1 MNHSTALSVVFLL
14 FAAVASAGCYEKN
27 PEFDPDAQSCKSGT
41 PSCPA
46 ASPICADDNVC
57 VQCTQTDKGAC
68 MGATPICGADRA
80 CHACSTNDQCD
91 SKVCLP
97 TGACAVTTDV
107 AYIVMGAT
115 AGTATC
121 DMAAPCGTLWLGM
134 QTNKPVIKMGA
145 GLFKPDE
152 SVLIE
157 RSVTILGEQG
167 TVLDRNLD
175 GPILEIKGK
184 SGSTTKVH
192 IASVEITGSSM
203 GNAVEISASGS
214 SPTVTLDRV
223 SIVNNQGLG
232 IRASDSTLQL
242 YRSRINDNIN
252 GGISLMNT
260 NFQILSN
267 FFFRNGGSAKTVGG
281 IQISTSQSTEN
292 RLEFNSFHKNE
303 AQNNTGTAVQ
313 CLAGTFTAR
322 NNILFD
328 NVTATNTTQTGGA
341 CAHSFSIVF
350 PGPAPT
356 TGSSNY
362 MIDPLFASGAGMPD
376 LSLSATS
383 PARGKAD
390 PDSDL
395 TGEARIDINGT
406 ERKKP
411 ADVGADQA
419 P

>member
-14 FAAVASAGCYEKN
+14 FAAATSAGCYEKN
-27 PEFDPDAQSCKSGT
+27 PEFNPDAQSCASST

-46 ASPICADDNVC
+46 ASPICLNDVC
-57 VQCTQTDKGAC
+57 VQCTQTEKSAC
-68 MGATPICGADRA
+68 KEATPICGADNA
-80 CHACSTNDQCD
+80 CHACSLNDQCD

-97 TGACAVTTDV
+97 TGACAAATDV
-107 AYIVMGAT
+107 AYVVLGAT
-115 AGTATC
+115 SGTATC
-121 DMAAPCGTLWLGM
+121 DMASPCGTLWLGV
-134 QTNKPVIKMGA
+134 QTSKPIVKMGA
-145 GLFKPDE
+145 GLFKPDD

-157 RSVTILGEQG
+157 RSVTILGEPG
-167 TVLDRNLD
+167 TVLDRNMD

-184 SGSTTKVH
+184 SGSTTKVL
-192 IASVEITGSSM
+192 IANVEITGSSM
-203 GNAVEISASGS
+203 GNAVEITANGS

-223 SIVNNQGLG
+223 SIVNNQRLG
-232 IRASDSTLQL
+232 ILATDSTLQVF
-242 YRSRINDNIN
+242 RSKISDNAN

-260 NFQILSN
+260 SFQIIGN
-267 FFFRNGGSAKTVGG
+267 YFFRNGGSARTVGG
-281 IQISTSQSTEN
+281 IQISTSQNTEN

-303 AQNNTGTAVQ
+303 AQAGTATAVQ
-313 CLAGTFTAR
+313 CIAGTFTAR

-328 NVTATNTTQTGGA
+328 NATASNMTQTGGS
-341 CAHSFSIVF
+341 CAHSYSIVF

-362 MIDPLFASGAGMPD
+362 MLDPLFASGSGMPD

-395 TGEARIDINGT
+395 TGEARFDLNGT

-411 ADVGADQA
+411 ADIGADQT